1 MIISK
6 NNYELLETWFN
17 NYDYEDFEI
26 LNIDDGSSEDQLSL
40 GKLISSKL
48 KINFL
53 KSDKPGV
60 QNNIKQ
66 SIIFFKS

>member
-1 MIISK
+1 MKKIGLLIISK

-40 GKLISSKL
+40 GKLFS
-48 KINFL
+48 L
-53 KSDKPGV
+53 KS
-60 QNNIKQ
+60 
-66 SIIFFKS
+66 